1 MHPEDQNV
9 HLLTQMIWG
18 RTTHMGC
25 GWIQFPVTP
34 GSKKF
39 EKIYPE
45 GEFENFFVCNYGV
58 GGNVPGEPIYNVDC
72 EEEEDNDEDEDQKDA
87 ISDISDKLEE
97 ILQDSKPEELK
108 VMQICLDA
116 LICLHERRDS
126 CPESSERNCINSL
139 NNQSDSGEIIPAER
153 FLSNPVDKRIDILQ
167 CTTDA
172 FLCNMKNSPD
182 CRNKIRD
189 CFTSTHLVSSP
200 TTTAASTTT
209 STTTTTTESAQT
221 TTNT

>member
-1 MHPEDQNV
+1 
-9 HLLTQMIWG
+9 
-18 RTTHMGC
+18 MGC

-126 CPESSERNCINSL
+126 CPESSERRDHSGRKISL
-139 NNQSDSGEIIPAER
+139 QSGRQEDRHPSVHNGRFPVQHEELAGLPKQDQGLLHLDPLGLLANNNGS
-153 FLSNPVDKRIDILQ
+153 
-167 CTTDA
+167 
-172 FLCNMKNSPD
+172 
-182 CRNKIRD
+182 
-189 CFTSTHLVSSP
+189 
-200 TTTAASTTT
+200 
-209 STTTTTTESAQT
+209 
-221 TTNT
+221 